1 MRLYTNVTV
10 IFVIWALVVLTI
22 FFFGFS
28 NFPHSDKFSN
38 NFWQNL
44 ANWDGGHY
52 LGIAEFGYREK
63 YQYAFF
69 PLYPLLIKAVSS
81 LTQNYLASSLLISII
96 SSFLAIHLLFD
107 LIRLDFDKKIAEKVV
122 LILLMFPTSFY
133 FLTAYSE
140 GLFLLLSLATF
151 LFLRKGNLLLATL
164 LAALA
169 SATRVFGVAL
179 VLTLMI
185 EVWTKQGIN
194 KSNWYILL
202 APAGLVIYSW
212 YLFNQTGDPFYFTVA
227 QSHWQRI
234 LTPPLVSFWETLKS
248 LVTPSFITQNF
259 NAFLDLIFAIFGLGM
274 VLRAF
279 RFLPPSYSVYGLISI
294 LLPLFTPS
302 LSSMPRFLL
311 PIFPIFILIAAVKKQ
326 YVFFAYQIISLMLLS
341 AFAILFINGYWVS

>member
-1 MRLYTNVTV
+1 MKLYPNVTI
-10 IFVIWALVVLTI
+10 IFCIWAISVLTI

-38 NFWQNL
+38 NFWENL

-52 LGIAEFGYREK
+52 LGIAEHGYQEK

-81 LTQNYLASSLLISII
+81 LTQNYLAASLLISII
-96 SSFLAIHLLFD
+96 SSFLAIHLFFN

-122 LILLMFPTSFY
+122 LALVMFPTSFY

-140 GLFLLLSLATF
+140 GLFLLLVLATF
-151 LFLRKGNLLLATL
+151 LFLRKGNLMLAVIT
-164 LAALA
+164 AALA
-169 SATRVFGVAL
+169 SASRVFGVAL
-179 VLTLMI
+179 VLALII

-194 KSNWYILL
+194 KSNWYVLL
-202 APAGLVIYSW
+202 APLGLMIYSW
-212 YLFNQTGDPFYFTVA
+212 YLFNQTGDPFYFITA

-234 LTPPLVSFWETLKS
+234 FTPPLVSFWETLRS
-248 LVTPSFITQNF
+248 LVTPDFITQNF
-259 NAFLDLIFAIFGLGM
+259 NAFLDLLFAAFGLGM
-274 VLRAF
+274 ILRAF
-279 RFLPPSYSVYGLISI
+279 RFLPPSYAVYGLISI
-294 LLPLFTPS
+294 LLPLTTPS

-311 PIFPIFILIAAVKKQ
+311 PIFPIFILIALIKKR
-326 YVFFAYQIISLMLLS
+326 YVFFAYQIISLVLLS

>member
-1 MRLYTNVTV
+1 MKLYPNITA
-10 IFVIWALVVLTI
+10 IFIIWAISVLTI

-38 NFWQNL
+38 NFWGNL

-69 PLYPLLIKAVSS
+69 PLYPLLIKALNN
-81 LTQNYLASSLLISII
+81 LTQNYLAASLLISII
-96 SSFLAIHLLFD
+96 SSFLAIHLLFS
-107 LIRLDFDKKIAEKVV
+107 LIRLDFDKKIARNAV

-140 GLFLLLSLATF
+140 GLFLMLVLATF
-151 LFLRKGNLLLATL
+151 LFLRKGNLLLAVIT
-164 LAALA
+164 AALA
-169 SATRVFGVAL
+169 STTRVVGVAL
-179 VLTLMI
+179 VLALII

-194 KSNWYILL
+194 KSNWYVLL
-202 APAGLVIYSW
+202 APVGLIIYCW

-234 LTPPLVSFWETLKS
+234 LTPPLLSFWETLRS
-248 LVTPSFITQNF
+248 LVTPNFITQNF
-259 NAFLDLIFAIFGLGM
+259 NAFLDLIFAIFGLGL
-274 VLRAF
+274 VARAF
-279 RFLPPSYSVYGLISI
+279 RFLLLSYSVYGLISV

-311 PIFPIFILIAAVKKQ
+311 PIFPIFILIALIKKQ